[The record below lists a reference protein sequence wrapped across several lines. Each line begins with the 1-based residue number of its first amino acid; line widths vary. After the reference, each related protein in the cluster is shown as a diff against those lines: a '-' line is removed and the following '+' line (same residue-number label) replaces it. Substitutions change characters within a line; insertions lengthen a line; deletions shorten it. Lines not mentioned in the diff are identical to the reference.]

1 MWEYNYTPDPNEL
14 YHYGILGMKWG
25 VRRYQNKDGSLT
37 NAGRRHYYGDASVAR
52 AHSKYQEAKA
62 NRKVAKGLKN
72 NARRQAIIPTKKNR
86 EAYEKTK
93 IKLQNAKDKEYRS
106 EFEYKTKREAARIR
120 AKNIEFEKKSKY
132 RQKLEAQYKKLGLSA
147 EDAQAAA
154 NRKIRAEKILAAS
167 AALTVAACAAYA
179 YNKHRK
185 NKIDGIIKA
194 GEVLQRIEMQ
204 DTGGKLHEVFYVA
217 KGKHDMNR
225 YKGLL
230 TFQRFMETGEAYL
243 MKLEASS
250 DIKVASKEKAINT
263 FGNLIR
269 NDDAFRWNM
278 AMSLPGYIGETNL
291 TNKQIKKLY
300 EKFNRNLMR
309 MNRDPGKPAQKFYDA
324 LKSAGYGAIQDVN
337 DMDYSGYRAKNPLIV
352 FDNAGGNVSVKSM
365 TKMDLEQKELV
376 KGYMK
381 ELMKAIGEAKVDNL
395 LGKEG
400 LAIAG
405 IAGGTAAVSR
415 VSDPSKD
422 KRLKKR

>member
-1 MWEYNYTPDPNEL
+1 MWEYNYNTYQDEL

-37 NAGRRHYYGDASVAR
+37 NAGRRHYYGDASVAG
-52 AHSKYQEAKA
+52 AHSKYQEAVD
-62 NRKVAKGLKN
+62 NRKKAQRNGKN
-72 NARRQAIIPTKKNR
+72 VKP
-86 EAYEKTK
+86 
-93 IKLQNAKDKEYRS
+93 AKDNEYRS

-120 AKNIEFEKKSKY
+120 SKNIEFKKKSKY
-132 RQKLEAQYKKLGLSA
+132 RQKLEAQYKKLGLSD

-167 AALTVAACAAYA
+167 AALTVAACSAYA

-194 GEVLQRIEMQ
+194 GEALQRIEMQ

-230 TFQRFMETGEAYL
+230 GFTRAQQTGHAYM
-243 MKLEASS
+243 MKLEAAS
-250 DIKVASKEKAINT
+250 DIKVASREKARKAFGDLMNNDKDFRSSLGFGDRSFTTREINR
-263 FGNLIR
+263 IY
-269 NDDAFRWNM
+269 D
-278 AMSLPGYIGETNL
+278 E
-291 TNKQIKKLY
+291 
-300 EKFNRNLMR
+300 FNRQLVDRSMPK
-309 MNRDPGKPAQKFYDA
+309 DPVNKFYDK

-337 DMDYSGYRAKNPLIV
+337 DMDYSGYKAKNPLIV
-352 FDNAGGNVSVKSM
+352 FDNAGGNISVKSM
-365 TKMDLEQKELV
+365 TEMDQN
-376 KGYMK
+376 GMGSAYAK
-381 ELMKAIGEAKVDNL
+381 ELMKAYGEASIDKL
-395 LGKEG
+395 LGKQG

-405 IAGGTAAVSR
+405 ITGGSAVASIR
-415 VSDPSKD
+415 SDPSKD

>member
-25 VRRYQNKDGSLT
+25 VRRYQNQDGSLT
-37 NAGRRHYYGDASVAR
+37 NAGRRHYYGDTSVAR
-52 AHSKYQEAKA
+52 AHSKYQEAVD
-62 NRKVAKGLKN
+62 NRKKAQRNGKN
-72 NARRQAIIPTKKNR
+72 
-86 EAYEKTK
+86 
-93 IKLQNAKDKEYRS
+93 IKPAKDNEYRS

-120 AKNIEFEKKSKY
+120 SKNIEFKKKSKY
-132 RQKLEAQYKKLGLSA
+132 RQKLEAQYKKLGLSD
-147 EDAQAAA
+147 EDTQAAA

-194 GEVLQRIEMQ
+194 GETLQRIEMQ

-230 TFQRFMETGEAYL
+230 GFTRAKQTGHAYM
-243 MKLEASS
+243 MKLEAAS
-250 DIKVASKEKAINT
+250 DIKVASREKARKAFGDLMNNDKDFRSSLGFGDRSFTTREINR
-263 FGNLIR
+263 IY
-269 NDDAFRWNM
+269 D
-278 AMSLPGYIGETNL
+278 E
-291 TNKQIKKLY
+291 
-300 EKFNRNLMR
+300 FNRQLVDRSMPK
-309 MNRDPGKPAQKFYDA
+309 DPVNKFYDK

-337 DMDYSGYRAKNPLIV
+337 DMDYSGYKAKNPLIV
-352 FDNAGGNVSVKSM
+352 FDNAGGNISVKSVEEM
-365 TKMDLEQKELV
+365 TDMDGMGKAYTKEML
-376 KGYMK
+376 
-381 ELMKAIGEAKVDNL
+381 KAAGEMQIDNL

-405 IAGGTAAVSR
+405 IAGGSAAVSR
-415 VSDPSKD
+415 ASDPSKD

>member
-52 AHSKYQEAKA
+52 AHSKYQEAQA
-62 NRKVAKGLKN
+62 NRKTAKKLEKQ
-72 NARRQAIIPTKKNR
+72 ARRKAIIPTQKNLM
-86 EAYEKTK
+86 AYG
-93 IKLQNAKDKEYRS
+93 NAMRDHSKAKNQEYRS

-120 AKNIEFEKKSKY
+120 EKNIEFKEKSKY
-132 RQKLEAQYKKLGLSA
+132 RQKLEEQYKKLGLSD

-179 YNKHRK
+179 YSKHRK

-194 GEVLQRIEMQ
+194 GEALQRIEMQ
-204 DTGGKLHEVFYVA
+204 DTAGKLHDVFYVA
-217 KGKHDMNR
+217 QGKHDMAR

-230 TFQRFMETGEAYL
+230 GFQRARQTGHAYM
-243 MKLEASS
+243 MKLEAAS

-263 FGNLIR
+263 FGNLMR
-269 NDDAFRWNM
+269 NDNAFRYKM
-278 AMSLPGYIGETNL
+278 ALNLPGYYGETNL

-300 EKFNRNLMR
+300 ENFNRDLVS
-309 MNRDPGKPAQKFYDA
+309 MNSDPDKPAQKFYDA
-324 LKSAGYGAIQDVN
+324 LKSVGYGAIQDVN
-337 DMDYSGYRAKNPLIV
+337 DMDYSGYKAKNPLIV
-352 FDNAGGNVSVKSM
+352 FDNAGGNISVKSM
-365 TKMDLEQKELV
+365 TEMDQNGMGKE
-376 KGYMK
+376 YAK
-381 ELMKAIGEAKVDNL
+381 ELMKALGEAKVDNL

-405 IAGGTAAVSR
+405 IAGGSAAVSR
-415 VSDPSKD
+415 ASDPSKD
-422 KRLKKR
+422 KRLKKK

>member
-93 IKLQNAKDKEYRS
+93 IKLQTAKDKEYRS

-179 YNKHRK
+179 YSKHRK

-194 GEVLQRIEMQ
+194 GEALQRIEMQ

-230 TFQRFMETGEAYL
+230 GYTRAKQTGHAYL
-243 MKLEASS
+243 MKLEAAS
-250 DIKVASKEKAINT
+250 DIKVASKDKARKA
-263 FGNLIR
+263 FGDLMN
-269 NDDAFRWNM
+269 NDKAFR
-278 AMSLPGYIGETNL
+278 SDLGLGGYKRSFTTKEINRMYDT
-291 TNKQIKKLY
+291 
-300 EKFNRNLMR
+300 FNRKIVE
-309 MNRDPGKPAQKFYDA
+309 RDMPQDTVNKFYDK

-337 DMDYSGYRAKNPLIV
+337 DMDYSGYKAKNPLIV
-352 FDNAGGNVSVKSM
+352 FDNAGGNISVKSVEEM
-365 TKMDLEQKELV
+365 TDMNGMGRAYTKEML
-376 KGYMK
+376 
-381 ELMKAIGEAKVDNL
+381 KAAGEMQIDNL
-395 LGKEG
+395 LGQEG

-405 IAGGTAAVSR
+405 ITGGSAVASIL
-415 VSDPSKD
+415 SDPSKD
-422 KRLKKR
+422 ERLKKR

>member
-14 YHYGILGMKWG
+14 YHYGVLGMKWG

-52 AHSKYQEAKA
+52 AHSKYQEAVD
-62 NRKVAKGLKN
+62 NRKKAQRNGKN
-72 NARRQAIIPTKKNR
+72 VKP
-86 EAYEKTK
+86 
-93 IKLQNAKDKEYRS
+93 AKDNEYRS

-120 AKNIEFEKKSKY
+120 AKNIEFKEKSKY
-132 RQKLEAQYKKLGLSA
+132 RQKLEAQYKKLGLSD

-179 YNKHRK
+179 YSKHRK

-194 GEVLQRIEMQ
+194 GEALQRIEMQ

-230 TFQRFMETGEAYL
+230 GFTRAKQTGHAYM
-243 MKLEASS
+243 MKLEAAS
-250 DIKVASKEKAINT
+250 DIKVASREKAMNT
-263 FGNLIR
+263 FVNLMQ
-269 NDDAFRWNM
+269 NDAAFRRDM
-278 AMSLPGYIGETNL
+278 ALNLSGYYGETNL
-291 TNKQIKKLY
+291 TTKQIKKLY
-300 EKFNRNLMR
+300 NNFNRDLVS
-309 MNRDPGKPAQKFYDA
+309 MNSDPDKPAQKFYDA

-337 DMDYSGYRAKNPLIV
+337 DMDYSGYKAKNPLIV
-352 FDNAGGNVSVKSM
+352 FDNAGGNISVKSVEEM
-365 TKMDLEQKELV
+365 TDRDGMGRAYAKEM
-376 KGYMK
+376 MK
-381 ELMKAIGEAKVDNL
+381 VYGEMEIDATF
-395 LGKEG
+395 GARG
-400 LAIAG
+400 LTVAG
-405 IAGGTAAVSR
+405 ILGGAAATSR
-415 VSDPSKD
+415 ISDPSKD

>member
-52 AHSKYQEAKA
+52 AHSKYQEAQA
-62 NRKVAKGLKN
+62 NRKTAKKLEKQ
-72 NARRQAIIPTKKNR
+72 ARRKAIIPTKKNLMDYGNAMR
-86 EAYEKTK
+86 DHSEAK
-93 IKLQNAKDKEYRS
+93 NKEYRS

-120 AKNIEFEKKSKY
+120 SKNIEFKKKSKY
-132 RQKLEAQYKKLGLSA
+132 RQKLEAQYKKLGLSD

-179 YNKHRK
+179 YSKHRK
-185 NKIDGIIKA
+185 NKIDGVIKA
-194 GEVLQRIEMQ
+194 GEALQRIEMQ

-230 TFQRFMETGEAYL
+230 GFTRAKQTGHAYM
-243 MKLEASS
+243 MKLEAAS
-250 DIKVASKEKAINT
+250 DIKVASKDKARKAFGDLLNNDKDFRSSFGFGDRSFTTREIN
-263 FGNLIR
+263 
-269 NDDAFRWNM
+269 NM
-278 AMSLPGYIGETNL
+278 
-291 TNKQIKKLY
+291 Y
-300 EKFNRNLMR
+300 EKFNRLIVSRSMPQDSVN
-309 MNRDPGKPAQKFYDA
+309 KFYDK

-337 DMDYSGYRAKNPLIV
+337 DMDYSGYKAKNPLIV
-352 FDNAGGNVSVKSM
+352 FDNAGGNISVKSM
-365 TKMDLEQKELV
+365 TEMDKNGMGLA
-376 KGYMK
+376 YAK
-381 ELMKAIGEAKVDNL
+381 ELMKAYGEASIDKL
-395 LGKEG
+395 LGKQG

-405 IAGGTAAVSR
+405 IAGGSAVASIR
-415 VSDPSKD
+415 SDPSKD
-422 KRLKKR
+422 KRLKKK

>member
-62 NRKVAKGLKN
+62 NRKTAKKLEKQ
-72 NARRQAIIPTKKNR
+72 ARRKAIIPTKKNLMDYGNAMR
-86 EAYEKTK
+86 DHSEAK
-93 IKLQNAKDKEYRS
+93 NKEYRS

-120 AKNIEFEKKSKY
+120 SKNIEFKKKSKY
-132 RQKLEAQYKKLGLSA
+132 RQKLEAQYKKLGLSD

-179 YNKHRK
+179 YSKHRK
-185 NKIDGIIKA
+185 NKIDGVIKA
-194 GEVLQRIEMQ
+194 GEALQRIEMQ

-230 TFQRFMETGEAYL
+230 GFTRAKQTGHAYM
-243 MKLEASS
+243 MKLEAAS
-250 DIKVASKEKAINT
+250 DIKVASKDKARKAFGDLLNNDKDFRSSFGFGDRSFTTREIN
-263 FGNLIR
+263 
-269 NDDAFRWNM
+269 NM
-278 AMSLPGYIGETNL
+278 
-291 TNKQIKKLY
+291 Y
-300 EKFNRNLMR
+300 EKFNRLIVSRSMPQDSVN
-309 MNRDPGKPAQKFYDA
+309 KFYDK

-337 DMDYSGYRAKNPLIV
+337 DMDYSGYKAKNPLIV
-352 FDNAGGNVSVKSM
+352 FDNAGGNISVKSM
-365 TKMDLEQKELV
+365 TEMDKNGMGLA
-376 KGYMK
+376 YAK
-381 ELMKAIGEAKVDNL
+381 ELMKAYGEASIDKL
-395 LGKEG
+395 LGKQG

-405 IAGGTAAVSR
+405 IAGGAAATSR
-415 VSDPSKD
+415 LSDPSED
-422 KRLKKR
+422 KRLKKK

>member
-25 VRRYQNKDGSLT
+25 VRRYQNEDGSLT

-62 NRKVAKGLKN
+62 NRKVAQGLKN
-72 NARRQAIIPTKKNR
+72 NARRQAIIPIKKNR
-86 EAYEKTK
+86 EVYEKAK
-93 IKLQNAKDKEYRS
+93 IKLQTAEDKEYRS

-120 AKNIEFEKKSKY
+120 AKNIEFKEKSKY
-132 RQKLEAQYKKLGLSA
+132 RQKLEAQYKKLGLSD

-194 GEVLQRIEMQ
+194 GEALQRIEMQ

-230 TFQRFMETGEAYL
+230 GFTRAKQTGHAYM
-243 MKLEASS
+243 MKLEAAS
-250 DIKVASKEKAINT
+250 DIKVASREKARKAFGDLMNNDKDFRSSLGFGDRSFTTREINR
-263 FGNLIR
+263 IY
-269 NDDAFRWNM
+269 D
-278 AMSLPGYIGETNL
+278 E
-291 TNKQIKKLY
+291 
-300 EKFNRNLMR
+300 FNRQLVDRSMPK
-309 MNRDPGKPAQKFYDA
+309 DPVNKFYDK

-337 DMDYSGYRAKNPLIV
+337 DMDYSGYKAKNPLIV
-352 FDNAGGNVSVKSM
+352 FDNAGGNISVKSVEEM
-365 TKMDLEQKELV
+365 TDMDGMGRAYTKEML
-376 KGYMK
+376 
-381 ELMKAIGEAKVDNL
+381 KAAGEMQIENL
-395 LGKEG
+395 LEEEG

-405 IAGGTAAVSR
+405 ITGGSAAVSR
-415 VSDPSKD
+415 LYDPSKD
-422 KRLKKR
+422 ERLKKR

>member
-1 MWEYNYTPDPNEL
+1 MWEYNYNTYQDEL

-52 AHSKYQEAKA
+52 AHSKYQEAVD
-62 NRKVAKGLKN
+62 NRKKAQRNGKN
-72 NARRQAIIPTKKNR
+72 VKP
-86 EAYEKTK
+86 
-93 IKLQNAKDKEYRS
+93 AKDNEYRS

-120 AKNIEFEKKSKY
+120 SKNIEFKKKSKY
-132 RQKLEAQYKKLGLSA
+132 RQKLEAQYKKLGLSD

-194 GEVLQRIEMQ
+194 GEALQRIEMQ

-230 TFQRFMETGEAYL
+230 GYTRAQQTGHAYL
-243 MKLEASS
+243 MKLEAAS
-250 DIKVASKEKAINT
+250 DIKVASKDKARKAFGDLLNNDKDFRSSFGFGDRSFTTREIN
-263 FGNLIR
+263 
-269 NDDAFRWNM
+269 NM
-278 AMSLPGYIGETNL
+278 
-291 TNKQIKKLY
+291 Y
-300 EKFNRNLMR
+300 EKFNRLIVSRSMPQDSVN
-309 MNRDPGKPAQKFYDA
+309 KFYDK

-337 DMDYSGYRAKNPLIV
+337 DMDYSGYKAKNPLIV
-352 FDNAGGNVSVKSM
+352 FDNAGGNISVKSM
-365 TKMDLEQKELV
+365 TEMDPNGMGKAYAKEML
-376 KGYMK
+376 
-381 ELMKAIGEAKVDNL
+381 KALGEAKIDNL

-405 IAGGTAAVSR
+405 ISGGSSAVSR
-415 VSDPSKD
+415 LSNPSENE
-422 KRLKKR
+422 RLKKR

>member
-25 VRRYQNKDGSLT
+25 IRRYQNKDGSLT

-52 AHSKYQEAKA
+52 AHSKYQEAQA
-62 NRKVAKGLKN
+62 NIKTAKKLEKQ
-72 NARRQAIIPTKKNR
+72 ARRKAIIPTKKNLM
-86 EAYEKTK
+86 AYGNTMRGHSK
-93 IKLQNAKDKEYRS
+93 AKNKEYRS

-120 AKNIEFEKKSKY
+120 AKNIEFKEKSKY
-132 RQKLEAQYKKLGLSA
+132 RQKLEVQYKKLGLSD

-194 GEVLQRIEMQ
+194 GEALQRIEMQ

-230 TFQRFMETGEAYL
+230 GFTRAKQTGHAYM
-243 MKLEASS
+243 MKLEAAS
-250 DIKVASKEKAINT
+250 DIKVASREKARKA
-263 FGNLIR
+263 FGDLMN
-269 NDDAFRWNM
+269 NDKAFR
-278 AMSLPGYIGETNL
+278 SSFGFGDRSFTTKEI
-291 TNKQIKKLY
+291 NKMY
-300 EKFNRNLMR
+300 DTFNRAIV
-309 MNRDPGKPAQKFYDA
+309 NRSMPQDSVNKFYDK

-337 DMDYSGYRAKNPLIV
+337 DMDYSGYKAKNPLIV
-352 FDNAGGNVSVKSM
+352 FDNASGNISVKSVEEM
-365 TKMDLEQKELV
+365 KDMDGMGRAYTKEML
-376 KGYMK
+376 
-381 ELMKAIGEAKVDNL
+381 KAAGEMQIDNL
-395 LGKEG
+395 LGQEG
-400 LAIAG
+400 LVISG
-405 IAGGTAAVSR
+405 IAGGSAAVSR
-415 VSDPSKD
+415 LYDPSKD
-422 KRLKKR
+422 ERLKKR

>member
-1 MWEYNYTPDPNEL
+1 MWEYNYNTYQDEL

-37 NAGRRHYYGDASVAR
+37 PAGRRHYYGDASVAK

-62 NRKVAKGLKN
+62 NRKTAKKLEKQ
-72 NARRQAIIPTKKNR
+72 ASRKAIIPTKKNLM
-86 EAYEKTK
+86 AYG
-93 IKLQNAKDKEYRS
+93 NAIRDSSIAENKEYRS
-106 EFEYKTKREAARIR
+106 EFEYNTKREAARIR
-120 AKNIEFEKKSKY
+120 AKNIEFKNKSKY

-154 NRKIRAEKILAAS
+154 NKKIRTEKILAAS

-194 GEVLQRIEMQ
+194 GEALQRIEMQ

-230 TFQRFMETGEAYL
+230 GWQRQKQVGQAYL
-243 MKLEASS
+243 MKLEAVS
-250 DIKVASKEKAINT
+250 DIKVASKEKARKAFGDLMNNDKDFRRSFGFGDRSFTTKEINK
-263 FGNLIR
+263 
-269 NDDAFRWNM
+269 M
-278 AMSLPGYIGETNL
+278 YET
-291 TNKQIKKLY
+291 
-300 EKFNRNLMR
+300 FNRQIVDRSMPQDSVN
-309 MNRDPGKPAQKFYDA
+309 KFYDK

-337 DMDYSGYRAKNPLIV
+337 DMDYSGYNAKNPLIV
-352 FDNAGGNVSVKSM
+352 FDNAGGKISVKDV
-365 TKMDLEQKELV
+365 TKMDSNGMGKAYAKEMV
-376 KGYMK
+376 KA
-381 ELMKAIGEAKVDNL
+381 LGEMQIDTL
-395 LGKEG
+395 LGREG

-405 IAGGTAAVSR
+405 ITGGSAAVSR
-415 VSDPSKD
+415 LSDPSKD
-422 KRLKKR
+422 ERLKKR

>member
-25 VRRYQNKDGSLT
+25 VRRYQNEDGSLT

-62 NRKVAKGLKN
+62 NRKVAQGLKN
-72 NARRQAIIPTKKNR
+72 NARRQAIIPTKNNLMAYGNAMRGHSKAKN
-86 EAYEKTK
+86 
-93 IKLQNAKDKEYRS
+93 KEYRS

-120 AKNIEFEKKSKY
+120 AKNIEFKEKSKY
-132 RQKLEAQYKKLGLSA
+132 RQKLEAQYKKLGLSD
-147 EDAQAAA
+147 EDAQSAA

-194 GEVLQRIEMQ
+194 GEALQRIEMQ

-230 TFQRFMETGEAYL
+230 GYTRAQQTGHAYL
-243 MKLEASS
+243 MKLEAAS
-250 DIKVASKEKAINT
+250 DIKVASKDKARKAFGDLLNNDKDFRSSFGLGDRSFTTREINK
-263 FGNLIR
+263 
-269 NDDAFRWNM
+269 M
-278 AMSLPGYIGETNL
+278 
-291 TNKQIKKLY
+291 Y
-300 EKFNRNLMR
+300 ENFNRLIVARSMPQDSVN
-309 MNRDPGKPAQKFYDA
+309 KFYDK

-337 DMDYSGYRAKNPLIV
+337 DMDYSGYKAKNPLIV
-352 FDNAGGNVSVKSM
+352 FDNAGGNISVKSVEEM
-365 TKMDLEQKELV
+365 TDMDGMGRAYTKEML
-376 KGYMK
+376 
-381 ELMKAIGEAKVDNL
+381 KAAGEMQIDNL
-395 LGKEG
+395 LGQEG

-405 IAGGTAAVSR
+405 ITGGSAVASIL
-415 VSDPSKD
+415 SDPSKD
-422 KRLKKR
+422 ERLKKR

>member
-52 AHSKYQEAKA
+52 AHSKYQEAQA
-62 NRKVAKGLKN
+62 NRKTAKKLEKQ
-72 NARRQAIIPTKKNR
+72 ARRKAIIPTKKNLM
-86 EAYEKTK
+86 AYG
-93 IKLQNAKDKEYRS
+93 NAMRDHSIAENKEYRS

-120 AKNIEFEKKSKY
+120 AKNIEFKEKSKY
-132 RQKLEAQYKKLGLSA
+132 RQKLEAQYKKLGLSD

-179 YNKHRK
+179 YNKHHK

-194 GEVLQRIEMQ
+194 GESLQRIEMQ

-217 KGKHDMNR
+217 KGKHDMDR

-230 TFQRFMETGEAYL
+230 GFTRAQQTGHAYM
-243 MKLEASS
+243 MKLEAAS
-250 DIKVASKEKAINT
+250 DIKVASREKARKAFGDLMNNDKDFRSSFGFGDRSFTTREINK
-263 FGNLIR
+263 
-269 NDDAFRWNM
+269 M
-278 AMSLPGYIGETNL
+278 YET
-291 TNKQIKKLY
+291 
-300 EKFNRNLMR
+300 FNRQIV
-309 MNRDPGKPAQKFYDA
+309 NRSMPQDSVNKFYDK

-337 DMDYSGYRAKNPLIV
+337 DMDYSGYKAKNPLIV
-352 FDNAGGNVSVKSM
+352 FDNAGGNISVKSVEEM
-365 TKMDLEQKELV
+365 KDTDGMGRAYAKE
-376 KGYMK
+376 MI
-381 ELMKAIGEAKVDNL
+381 KALGEAKIDDL
-395 LGKEG
+395 LGKKG

-405 IAGGTAAVSR
+405 ITGGSAVASR
-415 VSDPSKD
+415 LSDPSKD
-422 KRLKKR
+422 KRLKKQ